1 MAKPGVLLKRRVSD
15 QLLTAL
21 TILLPLLLFVLAP
34 LQSNEVISGTL
45 FGIMFGLTLIPAI
58 VHAV

>member
-1 MAKPGVLLKRRVSD
+1 MAKPESFTKRRVSD

-34 LQSNEVISGTL
+34 LQSN
-45 FGIMFGLTLIPAI
+45 GIDIRNSIRDHVWPNADTRDR
-58 VHAV
+58 HAV